1 MNVEEKINSIVERY
15 WHEDKEY
22 FSQFRYD
29 ENEKEFDMVKEIEE
43 FLDSAKILHSVKFES
58 GYSSCGYENDFL
70 AIAWFS
76 DDKIELR
83 TVLLEIL

>member
-1 MNVEEKINSIVERY
+1 MNVEEKINGIAERY
-15 WHEDKEY
+15 WHEDEEY

-43 FLDSAKILHSVKFES
+43 FLDSAKIPHSVKFES

-76 DDKIELR
+76 DGKIELR

>member
-1 MNVEEKINSIVERY
+1 MDVKEKINNIVKMY
-15 WHEDKEY
+15 WHEDEEY

-43 FLDSAKILHSVKFES
+43 FLDFTKIPHSVKFEP

-76 DDKIELR
+76 DGKIELR
-83 TVLLEIL
+83 TVLLECL